1 MDIKLLTGLITTVL
15 IAVVLLMIWVG
26 WRNRLRR
33 QADVGRLPDV
43 PEAPGVPLAGADGQ
57 YVASTTAGDWLDR
70 IAVHRLGIRT
80 NAVLSVYPHGVL
92 FDRTGAPALY
102 IPAGSLTAVRQESGM
117 AGKFV
122 EKDGLLVLTWDLGSH
137 ELDTGFRTR
146 RAADKDALYDSL
158 QQLIA
163 AAPQEH
169 SQDPQSGK

>member
-1 MDIKLLTGLITTVL
+1 MLTLVSTVAI
-15 IAVVLLMIWVG
+15 IAAVLVMMGIG

-33 QADVGRLPDV
+33 QADVDPLPEV
-43 PEAPGVPLAGADGQ
+43 PMEPGVPSARAEGQ

-70 IAVHRLGIRT
+70 IAVHSLGIRT

-92 FDRTGAPALY
+92 LDRSGAPAVY
-102 IPAGSLTAVRQESGM
+102 IPAERLSAVRQESGM

-122 EKDGLLVLTWDLGSH
+122 EKDGLLVMTWDLGTH
-137 ELDTGFRTR
+137 TLDTGFRTR
-146 RAADKDALYDSL
+146 KAADKAALYDSL

-163 AAPQEH
+163 AAPHEH